1 MVIGAEEVPF
11 VLLLA
16 VLDWLYL
23 PDFRLIVVPGLATSS
38 AFCRVLNGALDEPE
52 AESEPEVETKMLG
65 PVDWVGAG
73 VAVLVGAAVAV
84 LVGVATGVVSLPE
97 TGAWVGSLV
106 GSAGALPASTTKV
119 TDPS

>member
-73 VAVLVGAAVAV
+73 VAVLVG
-84 LVGVATGVVSLPE
+84 VATGVVSLPE

-106 GSAGALPASTTKV
+106 GSAGALPESTKKV